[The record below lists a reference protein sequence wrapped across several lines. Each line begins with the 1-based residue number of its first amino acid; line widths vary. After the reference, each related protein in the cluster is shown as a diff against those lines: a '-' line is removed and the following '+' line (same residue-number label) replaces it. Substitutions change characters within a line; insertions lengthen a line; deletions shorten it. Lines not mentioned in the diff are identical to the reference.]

1 MTRGIIQDIG
11 DGTTHGTTEAGTADG
26 MTHGIIQAT
35 GAGTIHGITLTT
47 AGTTHTGDI
56 ITIRATGRTMTERM
70 YGTVQDI
77 RPGLTGCSEADPHSG
92 EA

>member
-11 DGTTHGTTEAGTADG
+11 AGTTHGTTEAGTADG

-56 ITIRATGRTMTERM
+56 TTIITIQATGRTMTERM
-70 YGTVQDI
+70 YGTVQGI
-77 RPGLTGCSEADPHSG
+77 RPDQTECSEAVPH
-92 EA
+92 